1 MKIEYN
7 GISLKIDYEWSEEE
21 PEVGLNENF
30 ELLEV
35 CLKGVDILPLLSED
49 AKNDIVKQLKGEIK
63 EAYETRNI

>member
-21 PEVGLNENF
+21 PEVGLSENF

-49 AKNDIVKQLKGEIK
+49 TKNDIIHQLKGEIK